1 MHFPTL
7 GRSYARDGAR
17 LMLVLANDFDVDDRM
32 AAAVTALRGIEGG
45 YSVARAARQG
55 MSFIS
60 DPYGR
65 LVAERRSGSAT
76 GTLVAPVPP
85 ALTTPTLYAR
95 VGDVFGWTSV
105 AAWLGLVLAMRRR
118 REQPAAAVAATS

>member
-17 LMLVLANDFDVDDRM
+17 LMLVLASDFDVDDRM
-32 AAAVTALRGIEGG
+32 MEAVTALRGIEGG
-45 YSVARAARQG
+45 YPVARATRQG

-65 LVAERRSGSAT
+65 IGAERRSGTAT
-76 GTLVAPVPP
+76 GALVARAPL
-85 ALTTPTLYAR
+85 ALPTSTLYAR
-95 VGDVFGWTSV
+95 VGDLFGWTCL
-105 AAWLGLVLAMRRR
+105 AGLLALVLAMRRSR
-118 REQPAAAVAATS
+118 YRHAAVAAAA